1 MRQLIVKHICWNWIH
16 REEVTAREHTISNEG
31 KKFINIILSFHQSN
45 NAPWDINRTPNQVCA
60 SFSYCC
66 CWLKMIYDEASII
79 KLHNYW
85 WNSKV
90 GFDVPFCLE
99 ATQYIMKGF
108 FLRLYIKKFIIRYV
122 LPTLQFFTCAHIFF
136 IILSKNEIWWFAVFL
151 FAFKLFLKYIK

>member
-1 MRQLIVKHICWNWIH
+1 MFIKSSFYDMSCETYLLRLNSQ
-16 REEVTAREHTISNEG
+16 ARGYCPWTYHKQSNEG

-108 FLRLYIKKFIIRYV
+108 YLSLKLYIKKFIIRYV
-122 LPTLQFFTCAHIFF
+122 LPTLQFFTCVHIF
-136 IILSKNEIWWFAVFL
+136 S
-151 FAFKLFLKYIK
+151 